1 MVSIDSD
8 VIISATD
15 QRPDLG
21 WARELASSVL
31 YCQTTDRA
39 HSLLADVVSDKRDQK
54 AGGSRN
60 PEHSKRCGTL
70 REQRSDCNKHMYLG
84 WPYFIVREQN

>member
-15 QRPDLG
+15 QRPELG

-31 YCQTTDRA
+31 YCQPTDRA
-39 HSLLADVVSDKRDQK
+39 HSLLANVVSDKRDQK
-54 AGGSRN
+54 AGGS
-60 PEHSKRCGTL
+60 
-70 REQRSDCNKHMYLG
+70 
-84 WPYFIVREQN
+84 